1 MNRNRMLL
9 VGVIALILS
18 LPLAYLV
25 YIQGKTPKI
34 PTTPKVVAKTH
45 LLPGML
51 LSAENTAVMQ
61 FPIYQ
66 SAAKSYEDPK
76 KLEKRVAQVEMFAN
90 DIITEEKLV
99 EEGAIG
105 GLTAVIETDKR
116 AISVKVDSVIGV
128 AGFVLP
134 GTYVDVIATGQPA
147 NSEDLVS
154 KVIVENVKVLTADK
168 ILERDPKGEAK
179 DSKVVTLL
187 VDPDQANK
195 IALAS
200 TDGRIQLALRNS
212 QDVKIE
218 APPPI
223 TKKQLY
229 AQDQAPRIKEKA
241 KDIGKGNGKGPAV
254 KLPPPSPRRRQP
266 IDVEERLG
274 ATQKVHKVEVE
285 TTVAIEQP

>member
-1 MNRNRMLL
+1 MLL

-25 YIQGKTPKI
+25 YTQGRTPKI
-34 PTTPKVVAKTH
+34 PTKPKVVAKTH
-45 LLPGML
+45 ILPGML
-51 LSAENTAVMQ
+51 FTDENTALMQ

-66 SAAKSYEDPK
+66 SATKSYDDPK
-76 KLEKRVAQVEMFAN
+76 KVEKRVAKVEMFAN

-105 GLTAVIETDKR
+105 GLTAVIETNKR

-147 NSEDLVS
+147 NSDDLVS

-187 VDPDQANK
+187 VDPEQANK

-200 TDGRIQLALRNS
+200 TDGHIQLALRNS

-218 APPPI
+218 TPPPI

-229 AQDQAPRIKEKA
+229 TQDQPARIKEKENIKGDGNKLA
-241 KDIGKGNGKGPAV
+241 KKVMPKPT
-254 KLPPPSPRRRQP
+254 PPHPRQP
-266 IDVEERLG
+266 IKVEERMG
-274 ATQKVHKVEVE
+274 ATQKLHEVDVEAA
-285 TTVAIEQP
+285 VALEQP